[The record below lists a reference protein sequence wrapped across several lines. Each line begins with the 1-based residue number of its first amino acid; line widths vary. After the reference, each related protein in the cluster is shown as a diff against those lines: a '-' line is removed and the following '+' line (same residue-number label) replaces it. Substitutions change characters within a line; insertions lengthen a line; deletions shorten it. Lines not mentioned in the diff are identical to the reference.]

1 MDQDELHS
9 RSVQAYFDGI
19 NSEHYEEVAAL
30 FAPDG
35 ELIAPG
41 TDARRGREAIAAY
54 FAAALRPY
62 LEHLDDPTRTIFAG
76 DTVTVEIHYT
86 GRLASGF
93 PLEFDAVDVID
104 FDADGLIR
112 RLSSWYDS
120 HAVRTALRVARERA
134 EKSDALTLGEETL
147 A

>member
-1 MDQDELHS
+1 MDQEELHH
-9 RSVQAYFDGI
+9 RSVQAYFDGV
-19 NSEHYEEVAAL
+19 NDERFEDVAAL

-35 ELIAPG
+35 ELTAPG
-41 TDARRGREAIAAY
+41 TDTRRGREAIAAY

-62 LEHLDDPTRTIFAG
+62 VEHLDDPTRTIFAG

-93 PLEFDAVDVID
+93 SLEFDAVDVID
-104 FDADGLIR
+104 FDADGLIL

-120 HAVRTALRVARERA
+120 HAVRARLRLARERA
-134 EKSDALTLGEETL
+134 DLTDAVALGGETL